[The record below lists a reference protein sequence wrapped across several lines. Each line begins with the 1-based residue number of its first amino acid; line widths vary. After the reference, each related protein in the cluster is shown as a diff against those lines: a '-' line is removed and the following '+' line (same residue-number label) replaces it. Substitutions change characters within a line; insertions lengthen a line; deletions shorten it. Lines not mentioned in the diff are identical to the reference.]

1 MMKFKVGIWYLYN
14 HSDQPYYFKCGK
26 EDIDVIHYSE
36 FINPVAKTHSPNG
49 SSFNNEFV
57 TDVEISLEEIQ
68 EYLPANHPDRK
79 SNKVDTTD
87 YKYLTPLLK
96 KLNIT

>member
-1 MMKFKVGIWYLYN
+1 MTDFIKGKWYTVKGQTFHRKAIDFN
-14 HSDQPYYFKCGK
+14 HGL
-26 EDIDVIHYSE
+26 EYSE
-36 FINPVAKTHSPNG
+36 LISPAGKHQFEGGNCMWNREMFILS
-49 SSFNNEFV
+49 
-57 TDVEISLEEIQ
+57 DMEIIKQ
-68 EYLPANHPDRK
+68 CLPLNHPDRK